1 MIVKMQAT
9 GRGVTGLQI
18 GSRNVKR
25 YFTRSVST
33 VDLDL
38 DQVQIQCELG
48 QSFWRKQPEIADP
61 RLCAWLTAKD
71 SSCKADGSRV
81 VLMMEP
87 AGPNSFRLLAMISAG
102 VKEGRF
108 IRPSGLTHRSR
119 ATKTD
124 HRALNR
130 PRAVLLDLLRVRSAI
145 ISSFL

>member
-38 DQVQIQCELG
+38 DHVQIQCELG

-87 AGPNSFRLLAMISAG
+87 AGTNSFRLLAM
-102 VKEGRF
+102 K
-108 IRPSGLTHRSR
+108 SR
-119 ATKTD
+119 
-124 HRALNR
+124 RAMK
-130 PRAVLLDLLRVRSAI
+130 RVG
-145 ISSFL
+145 SFDPAA